1 MREKAKIIAG
11 SVAVITIVA
20 AVVYAFLFIPQRP
33 IFELGEWEIVPGKSV
48 MIGFTCT
55 VNELVEIR
63 LLNPTGEMVGRTYLP
78 TGATEGEISMAPTWD
93 TPMGG
98 NYKMMAGYP
107 RSPFESIVK
116 YTFSFSG
123 PDVSI
128 EEVSLDWEYDEF
140 AQKDLLESVSVELVN
155 SGDLPAQVVAFP
167 GNIGAVFGGPL
178 REWCTPGRQTV
189 KWGISQVG
197 EVIDSPAVW
206 WPSLTDGATLIIIV
220 EGYEGEVLAKREILI
235 DVPD

>member
-1 MREKAKIIAG
+1 MREKAKIIAV

-107 RSPFESIVK
+107 RSPFESLVE
-116 YTFSFSG
+116 YSFSFSG

-128 EEVSLDWEYDEF
+128 EEVSLDWGYDEF
-140 AQKDLLESVSVELVN
+140 LQTDLLENVSVELVN
-155 SGDLPAQVVAFP
+155 FGDLPAQVVVFP
-167 GNIGAVFGGPL
+167 GNVGSVLGGPF
-178 REWCTPGRQTV
+178 REWCMPGRQTM
-189 KWGISQVG
+189 KWGISRVD
-197 EVIDSPAVW
+197 EVIGIPAVW
-206 WPSLTDGATLIIIV
+206 WPSLTDGATLIILV
-220 EGYEGEVLAKREILI
+220 EGYNVEALAKREIPI
-235 DVPD
+235 DVSD